1 MAKRLTDKQKKE
13 ILKGFKQGKNVNF
26 LSETFNCNK
35 LTIIRNLKKSLGED
49 KYKECLSKSSYLE
62 ENLIAEEDILKEDL
76 TVAPDNTCLRNDSKK
91 VVEIKENLIEND
103 FNPVSSFLEIPPL
116 TYEIDNAPQKDL
128 SSVPICEIDFP
139 KIVYMIVDKNIELET
154 KYLKDYPAWDFLS
167 KDELDRKTIEI
178 HNDLKIA
185 KRLCRK
191 DQKVIKV
198 PNTNVFK
205 IVAPI
210 LLSRG
215 ISRII
220 SADNLI
226 AL

>member
-1 MAKRLTDKQKKE
+1 MAKRLTEKQKKE
-13 ILKGFKQGKNVNF
+13 IVKSFKEGKNVNF

-35 LTIIRNLKKSLGED
+35 LTIIRNLKKSLGD
-49 KYKECLSKSSYLE
+49 IKYKEFLSKSSFLE
-62 ENLIAEEDILKEDL
+62 QNLIDEEHIFKEDL
-76 TVAPDNTCLRNDSKK
+76 REDHDTNCVKNSSKK
-91 VVEIKENLIEND
+91 DLDMKGNLMEND
-103 FNPVSSFLEIPPL
+103 FNHASSFMEIPPL
-116 TYEIDNAPQKDL
+116 EYEIDNVPQKDL
-128 SSVPICEIDFP
+128 SSVPIYEINLP

-154 KYLKDYPAWDFLS
+154 KYLKDYPNWDFLS
-167 KDELDRKTIEI
+167 KDELERTTIEI
-178 HNDLKIA
+178 HNDLKSA
-185 KRLCRK
+185 KSCCSK
-191 DQKVIKV
+191 DQKVIKI

-220 SADNLI
+220 IDDNLI